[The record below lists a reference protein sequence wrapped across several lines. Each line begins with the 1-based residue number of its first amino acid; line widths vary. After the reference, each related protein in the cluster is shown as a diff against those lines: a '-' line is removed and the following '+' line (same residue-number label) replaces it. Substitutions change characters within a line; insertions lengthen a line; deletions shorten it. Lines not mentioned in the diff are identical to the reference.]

1 MLNRFNFYINYPILF
16 SLPILH
22 FLLCTGTFP
31 CSRSHYHRYK
41 WGIICWFLLR
51 VPSKVRSHNWRVLL
65 SSEFRMV
72 GFYIFYKVCFK
83 TSVKVKKVTKTMDFI
98 NSAQTLVC
106 FHIHHKN
113 SSLFLMH
120 DLEKIKNLNRDRR
133 KLEFQL
139 VLWAS
144 SSHIL
149 LSQGHFLLVL
159 GAVHTWCSE
168 TSAWVPTQTGV
179 AFTPWAPDM
188 QLCA

>member
-1 MLNRFNFYINYPILF
+1 MPNHFNFYIIQYYSFCKF
-16 SLPILH
+16 STFFCVQEH
-22 FLLCTGTFP
+22 FLVPDHTITDINGASFAGFYYVCLQKSAATIEGYY
-31 CSRSHYHRYK
+31 YHR
-41 WGIICWFLLR
+41 
-51 VPSKVRSHNWRVLL
+51 
-65 SSEFRMV
+65 SSEWQVSIF
-72 GFYIFYKVCFK
+72 FYKVYFK

-98 NSAQTLVC
+98 NSSQTLVC

-120 DLEKIKNLNRDRR
+120 DLEKIKNLYRDRR

-168 TSAWVPTQTGV
+168 TSACVPTQTGV
-179 AFTPWAPDM
+179 AFTP
-188 QLCA
+188 